1 MRTAVTEDGLVIPHI
16 TRIGEIGAP
25 VVCLIDGCLIDG
37 NKSYYFIV
45 WTMGDIHRIENVDKN
60 ILSQIRNRLVSDVE
74 SYYAR

>member
-16 TRIGEIGAP
+16 TRIGEM
-25 VVCLIDGCLIDG
+25 CLIDGCLIDG